1 MPIIFACTSC
11 GSGQRAGE
19 HLIGRTLRCQVCS
32 KPMTVPAA
40 SMAAMPAPVPRSQ
53 PTPALVVNSPPA
65 AAPADEPMDDD
76 DIFFEQIRK
85 TSRKGSKKDR
95 V

>member
-32 KPMTVPAA
+32 KPMTVPAT

-53 PTPALVVNSPPA
+53 PAPVAVASSPVAGA
-65 AAPADEPMDDD
+65 ASAEPMDDD

-85 TSRKGSKKDR
+85 SSRKASKNA
-95 V
+95 